1 MTAITHSEQI
11 GVKNMTAI
19 ALRHPLP
26 ALSTSSLQSYLD
38 SLQQIPILSREEEQD
53 LFKDFH
59 ETNDLDA
66 ARTLVLSHLRYVA
79 YIARSYIGYGLPLE
93 DLIQQG
99 NVGLMKSVKRFDA
112 SRNVRLVTFAVHWI
126 KSEIHEYILKNW
138 KIVKIATTKAQ
149 RKLFFNL
156 RKAKSRLGWFNSDEV
171 ELVANDLNVKPS
183 EVLEMESRLGNFDE
197 SFDAPAD
204 EDDFIVGPSNY
215 LSLGEQED
223 PAWVASSDE
232 VTSLKAEGLAVALAA
247 LDERSRDIVEK
258 RWLMDEKMGLK
269 ELSQQYG
276 VSMERIRQIEKK
288 AFEQMQGHLVL

>member
-1 MTAITHSEQI
+1 
-11 GVKNMTAI
+11 MTAI
-19 ALRHPLP
+19 ALRQPLP
-26 ALSTSSLQSYLD
+26 ALSTSSLYSYLD
-38 SLQQIPILSREEEQD
+38 SLQQIPILSREEEQE
-53 LFKDFH
+53 LFRDFQQSD
-59 ETNDLDA
+59 DLDA

-79 YIARSYIGYGLPLE
+79 YIARSYTGYGLPLE

-156 RKAKSRLGWFNSDEV
+156 RKAKSRLGWFNPKEV

-204 EDDFIVGPSNY
+204 DDDLIVGPSNY

-223 PAWVASSDE
+223 PAWVASLDE
-232 VTSLKAEGLAVALAA
+232 STSLKSEGLVIALAA

-258 RWLMDEKMGLK
+258 RWLHNEKIGLK
-269 ELSQQYG
+269 ELSQYYG

-288 AFEQMQGHLVL
+288 AFEKMQDHLLV